1 MRLRWVFLIA
11 LLAAAAVAGC
21 QGSEAPAPDSGS
33 TPPAAAATQSPQQ
46 SQSGAPASVADAAA
60 AASTPA
66 TQTGSTQ
73 AETATPVAIQSATA
87 GPMSGAEGESA
98 YEDLLSWIPDSP
110 EARIEVFI
118 NDYAL
123 ARRLF
128 DIPLPGP
135 GDEDEALEEF
145 YDWMPPLGY
154 DPEYPTPVFEFGAT
168 SFFGPINH
176 LQYLRDNLQHLA
188 FDARNLDQSISA
200 GVPPGGIDLEQGR
213 FDPQAAER
221 ALEACSECSPF
232 TREEHKGVTYYAWG
246 EDGLIQEPDMQWA
259 PPAFDRLGRGGRI
272 AVFEEYLVRANTSV
286 EIRSIID
293 AMLNE
298 TSSLANVEEFRLLA
312 AAMSELGAYVM
323 MLSDDVEAHTVDGL
337 ARQSLGDS
345 APQSDLD
352 AFKEKIGEAV
362 GDEFLRSY
370 VAYATGA
377 GLDEGGAYTALAL
390 VHADP
395 AIAEENVE
403 RLRMSI
409 ETGMSLYYGQPWTD
423 SIDVGA
429 SEFSSK
435 GRVLLAKLRGDFF
448 VNWLSWVYQRD
459 SLIFHE

>member
-1 MRLRWVFLIA
+1 MKLRWVFLIS
-11 LLAAAAVAGC
+11 LLAAAVVGC
-21 QGSEAPAPDSGS
+21 EGSEAPVSES
-33 TPPAAAATQSPQQ
+33 
-46 SQSGAPASVADAAA
+46 
-60 AASTPA
+60 
-66 TQTGSTQ
+66 GSTQ
-73 AETATPVAIQSATA
+73 AETATPAAVQAGTA
-87 GPMSGAEGESA
+87 GTMPGSESGSGYEG
-98 YEDLLSWIPDSP
+98 LLSLILDSP
-110 EARIEVFI
+110 EARREVFI

-168 SFFGPINH
+168 SFFGPSNH

-188 FDARNLDQSISA
+188 FDVRNLDRSIST
-200 GVPPGGIDLEQGR
+200 GVPPGGIDIEQGR

-232 TREEHKGVTYYAWG
+232 TREEYRGVAYYAWG
-246 EDGLIQEPDMQWA
+246 EDGLSQGPDMQWA

-272 AVFEEYLVRANTSV
+272 AVFDEYLVRANTTR
-286 EIRSIID
+286 EMHSIID
-293 AMLNE
+293 AMLKE
-298 TSSLANVEEFRLLA
+298 SRTLADTEEFRLLA
-312 AAMSELGAYVM
+312 GAMSELGAYVM
-323 MLSDDVEAHTVDGL
+323 MLSDDVEAYTLDGL
-337 ARQSLGDS
+337 AMQSLGDS
-345 APQSDLD
+345 ASRSDLD
-352 AFKEKIGEAV
+352 AFKQQVSEAV
-362 GDEFLRSY
+362 GDELLRTY

-377 GLDEGGAYTALAL
+377 GLDEGGAYMALAL

-395 AIAEENVE
+395 AAAEENVE

-409 ETGMSLYYGQPWTD
+409 EAGRSLHYGQPWTD
-423 SIDVGA
+423 YIDVGA
-429 SEFSSK
+429 SEFSSE

-448 VNWLSWVYQRD
+448 RSWLSWVYQRD

>member
-1 MRLRWVFLIA
+1 MRLHWVFLIA

-21 QGSEAPAPDSGS
+21 EGSEAPAPDSGS

-60 AASTPA
+60 STPA

-73 AETATPVAIQSATA
+73 AETATPVAVQSATA
-87 GPMSGAEGESA
+87 GPISGAEGESA

-213 FDPQAAER
+213 FDPQAVER

-272 AVFEEYLVRANTSV
+272 AVFDDYLVRANTTREMHSM
-286 EIRSIID
+286 ID
-293 AMLNE
+293 VMLKE
-298 TSSLANVEEFRLLA
+298 SRSLADAEEFRLLA
-312 AAMSELGAYVM
+312 GAMSELGAYVM
-323 MLSDDVEAHTVDGL
+323 MLSDDVEAYTLDGL
-337 ARQSLGDS
+337 AVQTLGDDAS
-345 APQSDLD
+345 RSDLD
-352 AFKEKIGEAV
+352 AIKQQVSEAV
-362 GDEFLRSY
+362 GDELLRTY

-377 GLDEGGAYTALAL
+377 GLDEGGAYMALAL

-395 AIAEENVE
+395 AAAEENVE

-409 ETGMSLYYGQPWTD
+409 EAGRSLFYGQPWTD
-423 SIDVGA
+423 SIDVGT

-435 GRVLLAKLRGDFF
+435 GRVLLTKLRGDFF
-448 VNWLSWVYQRD
+448 RSWLSWVHLRD

>member
-1 MRLRWVFLIA
+1 MKLRWIFLLA

-21 QGSEAPAPDSGS
+21 EGSEAPAPDSGS
-33 TPPAAAATQSPQQ
+33 TPPAAAATQAAQQ

-60 AASTPA
+60 STPVPPA
-66 TQTGSTQ
+66 GSTQ
-73 AETATPVAIQSATA
+73 AETATPVAVQAGTA
-87 GPMSGAEGESA
+87 GMTPGSEGGSVHEQ
-98 YEDLLSWIPDSP
+98 LLSLIPDSP
-110 EARIEVFI
+110 EARKEVFI
-118 NDYAL
+118 NDYPL

-135 GDEDEALEEF
+135 GDEDEALGEF

-154 DPEYPTPVFEFGAT
+154 DPEYPTPVIEFGAT
-168 SFFGPINH
+168 SFFGPSNH

-188 FDARNLDQSISA
+188 FDVRNLDRSIST
-200 GVPPGGIDLEQGR
+200 GVPPGGMDIEQGR

-232 TREEHKGVTYYAWG
+232 TREEYKGVTYYAWG
-246 EDGLIQEPDMQWA
+246 EDGLRQEPDLKWA

-272 AVFEEYLVRANTSV
+272 AVFEEFLVRANTTREMHSM
-286 EIRSIID
+286 ID
-293 AMLNE
+293 AMSNE
-298 TSSLANVEEFRLLA
+298 SRTLADAEEFRLLA

-337 ARQSLGDS
+337 AKQSLGDGAS
-345 APQSDLD
+345 QSDLD
-352 AFKEKIGEAV
+352 AFKQQVSEAV
-362 GDEFLRSY
+362 GDELLRSY

-377 GLDEGGAYTALAL
+377 GLDEGGAYMALAL

-403 RLRMSI
+403 RLRISI
-409 ETGMSLYYGQPWTD
+409 EAGMSLYYGQPWTD

-448 VNWLSWVYQRD
+448 RSWLDWVYQRD